1 MFIKYLSEQPMNSG
15 HPSIPPSFLPSSLSF
30 PVSHYQPCVSS
41 IKYIYTVIDPQSI
54 KQFPICQNRGSCA
67 GLQLTIFKHNHTPRC
82 S

>member
-1 MFIKYLSEQPMNSG
+1 MYVARVVSACSACDNNLMFIKYLSEQPMNSG

-54 KQFPICQNRGSCA
+54 KQFPICQNRGS
-67 GLQLTIFKHNHTPRC
+67 
-82 S
+82 